1 MPKTKRNQKSFYAQI
16 VYPTLVM
23 LIISSVVTGA
33 IAIVTE
39 LTQDKIDIQ
48 SELRIQK
55 AVLSALSDENRLLSD
70 AAIIERYEMLIT
82 EKNVKDTP
90 VFIAKQNDRVI
101 GIVVEMNG
109 PALWG
114 NVQGFFAI
122 SADMKTLLGVDFVAH
137 SETPGLGGRIDEL
150 WFKKQ
155 FRDVPIP
162 LKSPTVIIRPA
173 ENGKIDGITG
183 ATLTVNAIRD
193 MVNAAILEALDQLK
207 GVSL

>member
-1 MPKTKRNQKSFYAQI
+1 MPKTKKNQKSFYAQI
-16 VYPTLVM
+16 IYPTLVM
-23 LIISSVVTGA
+23 LIISSLVTGA

-55 AVLSALSDENRLLSD
+55 AVLTALSEENRLLPD
-70 AAIIERYEMLIT
+70 ATIIEQYKTLIT
-82 EKNVKDTP
+82 KKAVKDMP
-90 VFIAKQNDRVI
+90 LYIAKQNDRVI
-101 GIVVEMNG
+101 GVVIEMNG

-122 SADMKTLLGVDFVAH
+122 SADMKTLLGIDFVAH

-150 WFKKQ
+150 WFKNQ
-155 FRDVPIP
+155 FRNVPIP
-162 LKSPTVIIRPA
+162 DGSPTIILRPA
-173 ENGKIDGITG
+173 ENGNIDGITG
-183 ATLTVNAIRD
+183 ATLTANAIRD
-193 MVNAAILEALDQLK
+193 MVNAAIIEALEQLK